1 MPVPD
6 FQSLMLSILTAL
18 AGGADTST
26 DQVRQRVAAT
36 EGLTPE
42 AVHELLPSGKVT
54 KFANRVGWAFV
65 HMGKA
70 GLVERT
76 RRGFYR
82 LTAEGTRLL
91 AAAPSRI
98 DMKFLL
104 TTYPVYATWR
114 HTQSANP
121 DSPSTR
127 PDEAMETPEE
137 VLDHAA
143 AQVRQALEADV
154 LDRVRAASPA
164 FLEGV
169 VVDLLIAMGYGGGDP
184 ARGG

>member
-6 FQSLMLSILTAL
+6 FQSLMLSVLTAL

-26 DQVRQRVAAT
+26 GQVRQRVVAT

-54 KFANRVGWAFV
+54 KFANRVGWAFM

-91 AAAPSRI
+91 AAAPARI
-98 DMKFLL
+98 DMKFLF
-104 TTYPVYATWR
+104 TAYPVYATWR
-114 HTQSANP
+114 HTQSANQDP
-121 DSPSTR
+121 SSTR
-127 PDEAMETPEE
+127 PGETMETPEE
-137 VLDHAA
+137 VLDRAA

-154 LDRVRAASPA
+154 LERVRAAPPHFSKA
-164 FLEGV
+164 LWS
-169 VVDLLIAMGYGGGDP
+169 IC
-184 ARGG
+184 